1 MTSINVIDNADS
13 SLRTSPKAPLQETH
27 QGTSGLKQA
36 AIARYKNYIRRE
48 KKSYNDKKWKKI
60 KEDQRQTT
68 DAEPSI
74 HPALQNSRLIDE
86 FEYLNKIDEG
96 AFGVVYRARDKSTD
110 DIVALKRFKGLNER
124 KELSMAA
131 QRELNTL
138 LKLRHPNIVAGRE
151 IVVGS
156 RKTEVFL
163 VLEYVPQQ
171 LKSFLR
177 SMRQND
183 ITFFPVHV
191 KSLMIQLLQGVQH
204 LHDNDIIHRD
214 LKTDNILL
222 SQDGVLKVADFGLAR
237 GYESSLQQY
246 TPGVGTLWYNAP
258 ELLLLSPEYSTPID
272 MWSVGCIFA
281 ELINLKALFRG
292 KSELDQLKKIF
303 MDLGTPSDAIWP
315 GYSSLPTV
323 RNTIFE
329 DYPPGGLRKKINREL
344 LSDSGLSLLE
354 GLLTYC
360 PTRRVTAAAALEH
373 AFFKVQPVAIE
384 PDCFPMSTE
393 SADSGQYSGTEMG
406 VDRGSYYYTRFSAL
420 ENDELIIEVS

>member
-1 MTSINVIDNADS
+1 MTPVNVIDNADS
-13 SLRTSPKAPLQETH
+13 SLRTPPKAPLQKTH

-36 AIARYKNYIRRE
+36 TIDRYKTYIRRE
-48 KKSYNDKKWKKI
+48 KRSYNDKKWKKI
-60 KEDQRQTT
+60 KEQQRQPT
-68 DAEPSI
+68 DAEPSFQ
-74 HPALQNSRLIDE
+74 PALNDSRSITE
-86 FEYLNKIDEG
+86 FQFLNKIDEG
-96 AFGVVYRARDKSTD
+96 SYGVVYRALDKSTD
-110 DIVALKRFKGLNER
+110 NIVALKRLKDLNER
-124 KELSMAA
+124 EGFSIAA

-163 VLEYVPQQ
+163 LMEYVPQQ

-183 ITFFPVHV
+183 RMFFPEQV
-191 KSLMIQLLQGVQH
+191 KCLMTQLLQGVQH
-204 LHDNDIIHRD
+204 LHDNNIIHRD

-222 SQDGVLKVADFGLAR
+222 TQDGVLKLADFGLAR
-237 GYESSLQQY
+237 EYGFPLQQY
-246 TPGVGTLWYNAP
+246 TPAVGTRWYRAP
-258 ELLLLSPEYSTPID
+258 ELLLLSPEYSTPVD

-292 KSELDQLKKIF
+292 KSEVDQLNKIF
-303 MDLGTPSDAIWP
+303 MVLGTPSDAIWP

-323 RNTIFE
+323 RNIIFE
-329 DYPPGGLRKKINREL
+329 DYPPGGLRKKISRHYF
-344 LSDSGLSLLE
+344 SDSGLSLLE

-373 AFFKVQPVAIE
+373 AYFKERPVAIE
-384 PDCFPMSTE
+384 PDCFPMSIE
-393 SADSGQYSGTEMG
+393 SEDSGQYSGAEIG
-406 VDRGSYYYTRFSAL
+406 CGSY
-420 ENDELIIEVS
+420 

>member
-1 MTSINVIDNADS
+1 MSSVNVIDNADS
-13 SLRTSPKAPLQETH
+13 SLRTPPKAPLQETH
-27 QGTSGLKQA
+27 QETSGLKQA

-48 KKSYNDKKWKKI
+48 KRSYNDKKWKKI
-60 KEDQRQTT
+60 KEQQRQPT
-68 DAEPSI
+68 DAEPSFQ
-74 HPALQNSRLIDE
+74 PALKDSRSITE
-86 FEYLNKIDEG
+86 FQILNKIDEG
-96 AFGVVYRARDKSTD
+96 SYGVVYRALDKSTD
-110 DIVALKRFKGLNER
+110 NIVALKRLKDLNER
-124 KELSMAA
+124 EGFSIAA

-163 VLEYVPQQ
+163 VMEYMPEQ

-177 SMRQND
+177 SMRQD
-183 ITFFPVHV
+183 DLIFVPEQV
-191 KSLMIQLLQGVQH
+191 KCLMTQLLEAVQH
-204 LHDNDIIHRD
+204 LHDNNIIHRD

-237 GYESSLQQY
+237 EYGFPLQQY
-246 TPGVGTLWYNAP
+246 TPGVGTRWYRAP
-258 ELLLLSPEYSTPID
+258 ELLLLSPEYSTPVD

-281 ELINLKALFRG
+281 ELINLSPLFPG
-292 KSELDQLKKIF
+292 KSEIDQLNKIF

-323 RNTIFE
+323 RNIIFE
-329 DYPPGGLRKKINREL
+329 DYPPGGLRNKITYEYF
-344 LSDSGLSLLE
+344 SDSGLSLLE

-373 AFFKVQPVAIE
+373 AYFKERPVAIE
-384 PDCFPMSTE
+384 PECLPMSTE